1 MSYIYN
7 SGGHKPPST
16 NTLHIMSKHLT
27 NAVDH
32 LIASQDVEAIT
43 ATIER
48 VEVMKAGAVASLA
61 NEPDEEQAVATARL
75 VSGMT
80 RGLARLRSALVC

>member
-1 MSYIYN
+1 
-7 SGGHKPPST
+7 
-16 NTLHIMSKHLT
+16 MSKHFT
-27 NAVDH
+27 NAIDH
-32 LIASQDVEAIT
+32 LIASQNVEAIT

>member
-1 MSYIYN
+1 
-7 SGGHKPPST
+7 
-16 NTLHIMSKHLT
+16 MSKHFT
-27 NAVDH
+27 NAIDH

-43 ATIER
+43 STIEW
-48 VEVMKAGAVASLA
+48 VEVMKEGAVASLA
-61 NEPDEEQAVATARL
+61 NEPDEEQAVTTARM